1 MARDAGPS
9 IAAGTMNIWR
19 DRLHRWLSPIARVIP
34 LSPNGVTLL
43 ALLLNIAAAIALWR
57 GLSDPRLF
65 LAGIALLSV
74 GGLADALDGITARV
88 RNQATRYGDFLDHC
102 ADRLSDALLVAGW
115 MAGSRVNGM
124 LFTLALIAVSMNGYV
139 GTQLEATWREREYTT
154 IGRGEFVLA
163 LVVFP
168 LVSYILATNQWD
180 DAALASLRIADWL
193 TCLIIVFASVGI
205 VQRMRLAANLEQ
217 SE

>member
-1 MARDAGPS
+1 
-9 IAAGTMNIWR
+9 MNVWR
-19 DRLHRWLSPIARVIP
+19 DRLYRWLSPVARVIP

-43 ALLLNIAAAIALWR
+43 ALLLNVAASVALWQ
-57 GLSDPRLF
+57 GSHDARLF
-65 LAGIALLSV
+65 VAGIALLSV

-102 ADRLSDALLVAGW
+102 ADRLSDALLIAGW
-115 MAGSRVNGM
+115 MAGSGVGGV

-139 GTQLEATWREREYTT
+139 GTQLEATWKERDYST

-168 LVSYILATNQWD
+168 IVSFILATNGWTGVR
-180 DAALASLRIADWL
+180 LASLSIAEWL
-193 TCLIIVFASVGI
+193 TCVVILFATVGI
-205 VQRMRLAANLEQ
+205 AQRMRLAARLERNP
-217 SE
+217 